1 MKLDILSPE
10 EEVFSGEVE
19 TISLP
24 GISGRL
30 QLLNHHAPIISALTN
45 GTIRYVLK
53 DGKSEATY
61 EIKGGMVEMFDNSVV
76 ILVD

>member
-24 GISGRL
+24 GISGRF

>member
-24 GISGRL
+24 GVSGRF

>member
-24 GISGRL
+24 GISGRF
-30 QLLNHHAPIISALTN
+30 QLLNHHAPIISALTS

-53 DGKSEATY
+53 NSQSEVSY
-61 EIKGGMVEMFDNSVV
+61 EIKSGMVEMLDNSVV